1 MVGNHH
7 FHLKNCLA
15 FRCQIASSKWAA
27 NTNPLSSYDLDES
40 GETTVILKPEFRA
53 QRNTFHLKKND
64 LVQLCILFKQNYLR
78 SIPILLHEGNGEA
91 LWYMGKKDAKQN
103 TSKAV
108 VHDSLIHTLRH
119 DMLIS
124 TREARHEHN
133 PIICSS

>member
-1 MVGNHH
+1 MREMG
-7 FHLKNCLA
+7 
-15 FRCQIASSKWAA
+15 
-27 NTNPLSSYDLDES
+27 
-40 GETTVILKPEFRA
+40 KP
-53 QRNTFHLKKND
+53 
-64 LVQLCILFKQNYLR
+64 CGI
-78 SIPILLHEGNGEA
+78 
-91 LWYMGKKDAKQN
+91 WGKKDAKQN